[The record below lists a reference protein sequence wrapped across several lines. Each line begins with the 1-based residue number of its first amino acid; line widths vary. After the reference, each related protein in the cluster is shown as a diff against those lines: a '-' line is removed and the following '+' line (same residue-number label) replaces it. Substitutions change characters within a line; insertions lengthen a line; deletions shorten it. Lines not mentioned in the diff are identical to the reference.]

1 MPKWRKWQ
9 TRHLEGVVGYARGG
23 SNPPFGTIFE
33 FSRIGKVALS
43 GGDFFMA
50 SYAPYLFSRSAWAR
64 S

>member
-23 SNPPFGTIFE
+23 SNPPFGTISEFE
-33 FSRIGKVALS
+33 YLETVALS

-50 SYAPYLFSRSAWAR
+50 L
-64 S
+64 